1 MVGATQLQAG
11 PVIGAGI
18 VMVTAFHSLVIVSVI
33 QRKPLNRRITE
44 ANVAR
49 RSDRED

>member
-1 MVGATQLQAG
+1 MLQATAIVG
-11 PVIGAGI
+11 IAIVI
-18 VMVTAFHSLVIVSVI
+18 VTIFHGLVIVSVI

-49 RSDRED
+49 RSNRED